1 MSNNIRVIRPSGLVG
16 VTVSLDTSGHYS
28 ELAKQWAISDAK
40 VENIDYSAKY
50 YASQASEAVNEAKD
64 WAYKTDGK
72 VNNEEYSAKY
82 YAQQAALAGANSADI
97 NFSNITD
104 AAKAVI
110 QANSGASSGGGSW
123 GSITGDLS
131 DQTDLNTAISAC
143 AKSDLSNCTKPYL
156 QTTGDDGA
164 YWYRK
169 WSDGWLEQGGGFN
182 ATAKTK
188 GAVIF
193 PMEYAS
199 NAVYVPL
206 LTGAFEIDADSTEA
220 GAVWIYSYNTLMFRW
235 VNDGPD
241 GKIFWYACGFSAST

>member
-1 MSNNIRVIRPSGLVG
+1 MSNNIRVIRPSGRIG

-72 VNNEEYSAKY
+72 VDNEEYSAKY
-82 YAQQAALAGANSADI
+82 YAQQAASAGANSADI

-143 AKSDLSNCTKPYL
+143 AKSDLSNCTKPYIIE
-156 QTTGDDGA
+156 TDIHSS

-169 WSDGWLEQGGGFN
+169 WSDGWLEQGGGMSI
-182 ATAKTK
+182 TAATK
-188 GAVIF
+188 GAVLYPLAF
-193 PMEYAS
+193 E
-199 NAVYVPL
+199 NATSYVPVI
-206 LTGAFEIDADSTEA
+206 TGLYEINAGSADA
-220 GAVWIYSYNTLMFRW
+220 GGLWIYSRTAAMFRW

-241 GKIFWYACGFSAST
+241 GAMFWYACGPAAS

>member
-1 MSNNIRVIRPSGLVG
+1 MSNNIRVIRPSGRVG

-72 VNNEEYSAKY
+72 VDNEEYSAKY
-82 YAQQAALAGANSADI
+82 YAQQAASAGANSADI

-143 AKSDLSNCTKPYL
+143 AKSDLSNCTKPYII
-156 QTTGDDGA
+156 TTGDDGI

-169 WSDGWLEQGGGFN
+169 WSDGWLEQGG
-182 ATAKTK
+182 ALDVTANGK
-188 GAVIF
+188 GAIIF
-193 PMEYAS
+193 PLEFAS
-199 NAVYVPL
+199 TSYVPV
-206 LTGAFEIDADSTEA
+206 LTGSYEINAGSAEA
-220 GAVWIYSYNTLMFRW
+220 GAVWIYSWTASMVRW
-235 VNDGPD
+235 VNDGPA
-241 GKIFWYACGFSAST
+241 GSIFWYACGTTES